1 MGASFE
7 TGNMGVSALAA
18 SLIKNIKQNK
28 SDANIAFLIG
38 NKIPKTYEFQILDQT
53 IPIKVINYRL
63 SPKSKIHEHLL
74 WIFLLAFLQ
83 SIIPFKSIKERIIQ
97 SNLWLRT
104 LKESNFVGNIHGGD
118 SFSDIYGFLRF
129 IIEAIPD
136 LIVLLMNKK
145 LVLLPQTYGPYKH
158 IIAQYIAKFIIRRSR
173 MVCSRDSEGI
183 EMAIKLRGIDSNGNV
198 ENVKFCP
205 DIAFTLDSVKLEE
218 PIIVPP
224 ISQSMDMPLIGF
236 NISGLMYSGGYT
248 GDNMFG
254 LKLDYKSFT
263 HKLVANILKRT
274 EAHILLV
281 PHTFGI
287 KGNINSDPDACSNV
301 LSLLKDSYKERVH
314 FVMREYNQSEIKGVV
329 GICDFFIGSRMHAC
343 IAALSQGIP
352 TVGVAYSKKF
362 SGVFASVGMED
373 MVIDCRFL
381 DAEAAVEKIIQ
392 FYNNRDEIKT
402 NLEEKVDNTKLKI
415 RKTFGEILST

>member
-158 IIAQYIAKFIIRRSR
+158 IIAQYIAKS
-173 MVCSRDSEGI
+173 S
-183 EMAIKLRGIDSNGNV
+183 
-198 ENVKFCP
+198 
-205 DIAFTLDSVKLEE
+205 SV
-218 PIIVPP
+218 
-224 ISQSMDMPLIGF
+224 
-236 NISGLMYSGGYT
+236 
-248 GDNMFG
+248 
-254 LKLDYKSFT
+254 
-263 HKLVANILKRT
+263 R
-274 EAHILLV
+274 
-281 PHTFGI
+281 
-287 KGNINSDPDACSNV
+287 
-301 LSLLKDSYKERVH
+301 
-314 FVMREYNQSEIKGVV
+314 
-329 GICDFFIGSRMHAC
+329 
-343 IAALSQGIP
+343 
-352 TVGVAYSKKF
+352 
-362 SGVFASVGMED
+362 
-373 MVIDCRFL
+373 
-381 DAEAAVEKIIQ
+381 
-392 FYNNRDEIKT
+392 
-402 NLEEKVDNTKLKI
+402 
-415 RKTFGEILST
+415 